1 MDSFVKIEAYC
12 VDRGLKIN
20 VAKTQYIIFKAPS
33 KKLDTE
39 PEITIN
45 NVVIQP
51 LQTVQLLGF
60 TLDHHLCFGAHVQA
74 TIIKCRGLLGVL
86 RKLSK
91 SLPTTLLKLMFTAL
105 IRCHLEYANLVL
117 LAAAPTHLHK
127 LETIQKVAVRIIHGA
142 PTDAHAVP
150 LLALHQLAT
159 LEAGG

>member
-1 MDSFVKIEAYC
+1 MWPKVNTLSLRQLVKSW
-12 VDRGLKIN
+12 
-20 VAKTQYIIFKAPS
+20 TQ
-33 KKLDTE
+33 

-86 RKLSK
+86 RKLSFLIK
-91 SLPTTLLKLMFTAL
+91 SLPPTILKLMFTGL

-142 PTDAHAVP
+142 PKDAHAAP
-150 LLALHQLAT
+150 FLALVSVGHI
-159 LEAGG
+159 GG